1 MFERVVAPLLTQFL
15 GAYVKED
22 SFAPEK
28 VQLGIWS
35 GKFPIR
41 MLPLLRNV
49 RSVRSQDMSF

>member
-35 GKFPIR
+35 GTFFGSVAGTFAR
-41 MLPLLRNV
+41 ERNTA
-49 RSVRSQDMSF
+49 

>member
-35 GKFPIR
+35 GAAAK
-41 MLPLLRNV
+41 
-49 RSVRSQDMSF
+49 Q